1 MTKDKNIARKKEI
14 AIWLREIRNN
24 SGLTQEKF
32 SEILELS
39 VSAYKKI
46 ESGENQISIDGV
58 KKIVEKLDVSADYIL
73 LGKRGDVDEI
83 WKSILNCT
91 EHDKIFMLLRL
102 LNYFTNIRSG
112 QYLTKEQQAMCDEQL
127 LPIIKEMEV

>member
-1 MTKDKNIARKKEI
+1 M
-14 AIWLREIRNN
+14 
-24 SGLTQEKF
+24 
-32 SEILELS
+32 S